1 MLTIPLVWNYNMEM
15 KKMEN
20 DFEPRTDLN
29 TYTKEEL
36 MNLVEFFY
44 EENEELE
51 KENEKLQTKIDYLL
65 MRG

>member
-1 MLTIPLVWNYNMEM
+1 
-15 KKMEN
+15 MEN

>member
-51 KENEKLQTKIDYLL
+51 KENEKLQTKID
-65 MRG
+65 